1 MGLIKCPKCGEMVS
15 DKAGKCLHCN
25 ADLFSPKQVTCS
37 DCGKEYE
44 ESLATCPYCGCPNQ
58 IEEKRKKKRKKKIIG
73 NVIAGIILFMMLLGD
88 ISKFSERKENKYYN
102 KFANAVNLITNNNVE
117 VAKIGEL
124 TAKTWY
130 NAMYQIQDEETDK
143 YTMRGGEFV
152 ENFNEVMENL
162 WTDEDYISKNT
173 EINNGKSEIIAAMK
187 KVKNPPSK
195 YKKADSELREYY
207 DYYLKLVNEV
217 CYVSGTYEDYVNN
230 VNKYANRLYELRQ
243 KLEMYNIE

>member
-1 MGLIKCPKCGEMVS
+1 MGLIKCPKCGETIS
-15 DKAGKCLHCN
+15 EQAEKCPYCN
-25 ADLFSPKQVTCS
+25 ADLYRPKQITCE
-37 DCGKEYE
+37 DCSKEYE
-44 ESLATCPYCGCPNQ
+44 EGLAACPYCGCPNP
-58 IEEKRKKKRKKKIIG
+58 IKVKKKKKKKIIG
-73 NVIAGIILFMMLLGD
+73 NVIEAIILLMMMMGD
-88 ISKFSERKENKYYN
+88 FSKFRGVKENKYYE
-102 KFANAVNLITNNNVE
+102 KFANAVDLITNNIGE
-117 VAKIGEL
+117 VAETGEL

-152 ENFNEVMENL
+152 EDFNSVLENL

-195 YKKADSELREYY
+195 YKKAYSELKEYY
-207 DYYLKLVNEV
+207 DIYLKMVNEV
-217 CYVSGTYEDYVNN
+217 CYVSGSYEEFVNN
-230 VNKYANRLYELRQ
+230 VNKYANRLYELRL